1 MSISVIV
8 LLMLA
13 TLTLAVVGVGVLVG
27 EQQRRHSLSFAFA
40 PARESRLRSWRLTV
54 ERRVRRTRY
63 GKRLRWLLDN
73 ADLGWPILDTLA
85 TAGAALLILTVV
97 SYQIGGPVFAIV
109 IGIMLIVGARS
120 WFQRREERRFTKFI
134 DQLPDLARLLA
145 NAAGAG
151 LSLRAGLTVA
161 AQETAEPTK
170 GELKQVVDELNLGA
184 TLEDALERMGERLP
198 SRELAVLVNVL
209 IIQARAGGKIV
220 TALRGITEALE
231 SRRDVRREV
240 ATLTAGSRATVVAVS
255 AIGGMMVLMVHTT
268 VHGGLRALLANP
280 VGLAIFLVSLGM
292 FLLGMWLVRRAVKIE
307 V

>member
-1 MSISVIV
+1 
-8 LLMLA
+8 MLA